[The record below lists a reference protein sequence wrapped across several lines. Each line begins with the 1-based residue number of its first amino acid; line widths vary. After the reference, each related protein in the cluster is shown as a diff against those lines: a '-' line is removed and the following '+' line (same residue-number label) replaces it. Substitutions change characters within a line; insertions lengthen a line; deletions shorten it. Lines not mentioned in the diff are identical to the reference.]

1 MEKERVRLQDQIHNL
16 ERQIE
21 DLKDQNV
28 QLQYKIE
35 YASDPM
41 LLERLQDAT
50 DMRYGA
56 NTGSATHCGIY
67 SPLCLIASG
76 TPAQRCVD

>member
-1 MEKERVRLQDQIHNL
+1 MRLQDQIRGL

-41 LLERLQDAT
+41 MLERLQDIT
-50 DMRYGA
+50 DMRYD
-56 NTGSATHCGIY
+56 TQDLLFTH
-67 SPLCLIASG
+67 SSL
-76 TPAQRCVD
+76 

>member
-1 MEKERVRLQDQIHNL
+1 MRLQEQIHDL

-50 DMRYGA
+50 DMRCGA
-56 NTGSATHCGIY
+56 ITGSGTPWSY
-67 SPLCLIASG
+67 SPWCLIVSG
-76 TPAQRCVD
+76 TPAQRCAD

>member
-1 MEKERVRLQDQIHNL
+1 MEKERARLQEQIHAL

-28 QLQYKIE
+28 QLQYKME
-35 YASDPM
+35 FASDPM

-50 DMRYGA
+50 DMRCVA
-56 NTGSATHCGIY
+56 CSF
-67 SPLCLIASG
+67 PEQWSG
-76 TPAQRCVD
+76 TVILTGTR